1 MRREQRRR
9 RRAQQLPRRA
19 PSRRRTTAFSR
30 PAKERERE
38 REREEKRAR
47 PIVLVRDWQ
56 CGEKGSSTR
65 PSFAGATP
73 PHTSTTH
80 FTEEMRRDITQKR
93 RSGTSLRKQLP
104 QPAPSVSR
112 RGVRC
117 RTRGGSG
124 TIVAHSR
131 RSNSSCGLAPN
142 PRKWGKCFSVP
153 CRGTGCAFAE
163 RSECIASDRCIA
175 RCFLVRRR
183 AAPIALAG
191 VAEIGGGR
199 GGVGVRRGEG
209 GIKKEQSSND
219 NNEA

>member
-38 REREEKRAR
+38 RERGEEGKTDRVGERLA
-47 PIVLVRDWQ
+47 VRREREQ
-56 CGEKGSSTR
+56 HEAKFCGSNT
-65 PSFAGATP
+65 AT
-73 PHTSTTH
+73 HTSTTH

-104 QPAPSVSR
+104 QPAPPVSR

-131 RSNSSCGLAPN
+131 RSNSRCGLAPN
-142 PRKWGKCFSVP
+142 PRERGKRFSVP